1 MVVRVIYDSRQLWI
15 PNLSLLK
22 SSRKGF
28 HKLPSSRMHFLS
40 GSRKALQEY
49 LNNFG

>member
-1 MVVRVIYDSRQLWI
+1 MAVRVIYDSRQLWI

-28 HKLPSSRMHFLS
+28 HKLPSSRMYFLS